1 MEQDP
6 GDGRSGQ
13 GAELWADRMARVG
26 YVAKGLVFL
35 LVGGL
40 AIGAAAGLGGKA
52 TDPSGAL
59 VTVARTLPGRA
70 ALAFVALGLVA
81 HAAFR
86 AALVVVG
93 EPYVRRGPF
102 WRLLRRITNGF
113 GAIIYIGM
121 AVTAGALVIGRG
133 ARVHTDNDAETRHLS
148 ARLLT
153 SPWGRPL
160 LIGVALGILIGAG
173 VQLARAFGRNHIR
186 EQLRVDEMTGAELQM
201 VMVVGRIAFAA
212 RGIVL
217 ATCGYFVARAAI
229 DGAPREARG
238 PAGALHAVGE
248 LPHGNIWLAA
258 VAAGLIAFGAYG
270 LLQARWRR
278 LFRR

>member
-13 GAELWADRMARVG
+13 GAKLWADRMARVG

-70 ALAFVALGLVA
+70 ALVFVALGLVA

-93 EPYVRRGPF
+93 EPYVRRDPF
-102 WRLLRRITNGF
+102 GRLLRRIANGF
-113 GAIIYIGM
+113 GTIIYLGM
-121 AVTAGALVIGRG
+121 AVTAGALAIGRG
-133 ARVHTDNDAETRHLS
+133 ARVHTDNDAETRHFS
-148 ARLLT
+148 ARILT

-160 LIGVALGILIGAG
+160 LIGVALGILVGAV
-173 VQLARAFGRNHIR
+173 VQLARALGPNHIR
-186 EQLRVDEMTGAELQM
+186 EQLRVDEMTEGELQM
-201 VMVVGRIAFAA
+201 VMVVARIAFAA

-217 ATCGYFVARAAI
+217 AACGYFVGRAAI

-278 LFRR
+278 LFV